1 MEENNQ
7 RLLSTSSVGHKKIE
21 EKISPKNWTLEGQTG
36 CREVKKRE
44 IDIFYG
50 AY

>member
-21 EKISPKNWTLEGQTG
+21 EKNFSQELDPGRTDRMKRGKEEGG
-36 CREVKKRE
+36 
-44 IDIFYG
+44 
-50 AY
+50 